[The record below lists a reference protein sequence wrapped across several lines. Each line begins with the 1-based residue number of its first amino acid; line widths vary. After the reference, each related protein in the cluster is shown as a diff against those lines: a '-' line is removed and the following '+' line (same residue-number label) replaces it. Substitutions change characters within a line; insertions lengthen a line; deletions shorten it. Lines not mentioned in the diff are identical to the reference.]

1 MYRGL
6 KAASVIFLKS
16 SLNRI
21 VNFMVLN
28 KLNSCEILQT
38 LALTRF
44 INLVK
49 ILWRLASLL

>member
-6 KAASVIFLKS
+6 KAASVIFFKS

-44 INLVK
+44 INIVK
-49 ILWRLASLL
+49 ISWRLASLL